1 MRTRLW
7 AILNNNGEPPRTF
20 MPYMGTFHGICVKLL
35 HLDHLAAGLDSN
47 FVIYDTDDQLALVRR
62 IIREHHLD
70 SKQLKP
76 KSIISAIKAFGVEA
90 EDAMSI
96 VDMFNEVGTAKMLPM
111 PVVTRCLAECYIGQ
125 SSVVKCA

>member
-1 MRTRLW
+1 LTY
-7 AILNNNGEPPRTF
+7 LNVGDEIESIGEAT
-20 MPYMGTFHGICVKLL
+20 
-35 HLDHLAAGLDSN
+35 
-47 FVIYDTDDQLALVRR
+47 
-62 IIREHHLD
+62 E
-70 SKQLKP
+70 
-76 KSIISAIKAFGVEA
+76 SIISAIKAFGVEA